1 MSTQIAPAF
10 TSKGQQT
17 RQRILAA
24 AAQLMSDRGVA
35 ATSVEHVRDA
45 AGVSNSQIY
54 HYFADK
60 DALIREV
67 INYQSDNVVD
77 IHEAVFATVD
87 SMDGL
92 RAWRDMIVDHQRELE
107 CKGGCPIVALG
118 SELAEI
124 DPRARADVAACFLRW
139 EQAIRVGY
147 QAMRDNGLLDGGV
160 DPEEL
165 ATATLAALQGGLL
178 LSQIRRT
185 TEPLEIALDTT
196 LSYVETLTS
205 PKRARSAGR
214 RGGPSSRAGSP
225 A

>member
-1 MSTQIAPAF
+1 MAATTAGGL

-17 RQRILAA
+17 RQRIVAA

-35 ATSVEHVRDA
+35 GTSVEHVRDA

-67 INYQSDNVVD
+67 IDYQSDSVID
-77 IHEAVFATVD
+77 IHEAVFAKVD
-87 SMDGL
+87 SLDGL
-92 RAWRDMIVDHQRELE
+92 RAWRDMIVEHQRELE

-124 DPRARADVAACFLRW
+124 DPRARADVAACFVRW
-139 EQAIRVGY
+139 EQSIRVGY
-147 QAMRDNGLLDGGV
+147 QAMRDRGSLSGSA
-160 DPEEL
+160 DPQEL

-185 TEPLEIALDTT
+185 TRPLEIALDTI
-196 LSYVETLTS
+196 LSYVATLTN
-205 PKRARSAGR
+205 
-214 RGGPSSRAGSP
+214 
-225 A
+225 

>member
-1 MSTQIAPAF
+1 MPPQSMSSL

-17 RQRILAA
+17 RQRIVAA

-35 ATSVEHVRDA
+35 GTSVEHVRDA

-67 INYQSDNVVD
+67 IDYHSDSIVD

-87 SMDGL
+87 SIGGL
-92 RAWRDMIVDHQRELE
+92 RAWRDMIVKHQREMH

-124 DPRARADVAACFLRW
+124 DPRARADVAACFVRW

-147 QAMRDNGLLDGGV
+147 KAMRDKGLLAGGV

-185 TEPLEIALDTT
+185 TQPLEIALDTI
-196 LSYVETLTS
+196 LSYVATLTNPPGLS
-205 PKRARSAGR
+205 D
-214 RGGPSSRAGSP
+214 
-225 A
+225 